1 MSATHDDF
9 DDDDAESTPGDR
21 RQLKN
26 FFVKPRYQLQYV
38 NWFIFGAFASLVTTV
53 GLIHYRLRDVD
64 HLLNSS
70 ADATATSQIPVYHAF
85 SDITMIALAGF
96 VVFTL
101 FACGLAILINHR
113 VSGPMIALVA
123 CLEGLKQGKYTDIR
137 PLRNNDELTP
147 IHDAIADLG
156 RHLRAQQGTDHAEP
170 VD

>member
-1 MSATHDDF
+1 MSVTHDEA
-9 DDDDAESTPGDR
+9 DDTTSSPGNR

-53 GLIHYRLRDVD
+53 GLIHYRLSEVD
-64 HLLNSS
+64 HLLNASV
-70 ADATATSQIPVYHAF
+70 DATATSQIPVYHAF

-96 VVFTL
+96 VAFTL

-137 PLRNNDELTP
+137 PLRTNDELMP

-156 RHLRAQQGTDHAEP
+156 RHLKSQQPNSNAQP
-170 VD
+170 VDQ